1 MKLSYIKSS
10 DKKIY
15 VRYDPETE
23 QWNMYEDEDGRQ
35 IAMYNVQIESWI
47 ADPGDNLYPNSE
59 AERNEM
65 CKSPMRGIQVWERL
79 LDSDLTKKRPKSLD
93 EQTVALLDAEKKE
106 RFKLLKQG
114 VKRMKTEM
122 ERLRGLKK
130 F

>member
-10 DKKIY
+10 DKKIS

-47 ADPGDNLYPNSE
+47 ADPGDKLYPNSE
-59 AERNEM
+59 TERDEM
-65 CKSPMRGIQVWERL
+65 CKCLMRGIQVWERL
-79 LDSDLTKKRPKSLD
+79 LDSDLTIKRPKSLD
-93 EQTVALLDAEKKE
+93 EQTVAELDAEKKE

-114 VKRMKTEM
+114 VKRMKAEL
-122 ERLRGLKK
+122 ERLRGLKR